1 MNTEGIDPMA
11 LKVVPIISNAGLVR
25 ADGGGAIAVGQMILT
40 LFKNDCLENDGME
53 YFQGVISKA
62 VIFRIVET
70 IGHMADRGSN
80 YSNFTM
86 FENDASM
93 RNAFRCHLFRIDESS
108 DRYQFMVEKKV
119 VDSCIDITD
128 LYQAACYRILSN
140 VFPGFVHDI
149 RGRLNSIVVDLELT
163 KSAVD
168 LAYKGAPSVIE
179 EGSQN
184 LLRMPIK
191 QVYNLDK
198 SLQMLLEILDP
209 TPGIQEIYDI
219 REILEDV
226 YGLVKTTARLKG
238 IKFVW
243 RPSQDSM
250 PVEGEKSVVRR
261 SLFHIVMTTVEAT
274 KKGGTLYGSTLME
287 NNHYVVAING
297 ARDEFEH
304 QDLDILFN
312 ATLAEFAIDR
322 NTVAVYMAR
331 NALSNLG
338 GTTLLNVDSEKFEL
352 RIGLPKIQ
360 DV

>member
-1 MNTEGIDPMA
+1 MT
-11 LKVVPIISNAGLVR
+11 LKVVPIVSHTGLVR
-25 ADGGGAIAVGQMILT
+25 ADGDGTIAIGQIILT
-40 LFKNDCLENDGME
+40 LFEKDCLENNE
-53 YFQGVISKA
+53 AEPFQGVISKA

-70 IGHMADRGSN
+70 IGHMADKGAN

-86 FENDASM
+86 FENDAGV
-93 RNAFRCHLFRIDESS
+93 RNTFRCHLFRIDES
-108 DRYQFMVEKKV
+108 RNCYQFMVEKNV
-119 VDSCIDITD
+119 VDSRIEITD
-128 LYQAACYRILSN
+128 LYQAACYRIFSSA
-140 VFPGFVHDI
+140 FPGFVHDI

-163 KSAVD
+163 KSVVD
-168 LAYKGAPSVIE
+168 LAYKGTPSVIE
-179 EGSQN
+179 ERSQS

-191 QVYNLDK
+191 QVYNVDK

-219 REILEDV
+219 RKILEDV

-250 PVEGEKSVVRR
+250 PVEGEKSAVRR
-261 SLFHIVMTTVEAT
+261 SLFHIVMATVEST

-287 NNHYVVAING
+287 NNHYVVSMNG
-297 ARDEFEH
+297 ARNEVEDK
-304 QDLDILFN
+304 DLEMLFN
-312 ATLAEFAIDR
+312 TALDEFAIDR

-331 NALSNLG
+331 NDLANLG
-338 GTTLLNVDSEKFEL
+338 GVTLLNLDSEKFEL
-352 RIGLPKIQ
+352 RINIPKIQ

>member
-1 MNTEGIDPMA
+1 MA

-25 ADGGGAIAVGQMILT
+25 ADGGETIVVGQIILT
-40 LFKNDCLENDGME
+40 LSEKDCFENDGME
-53 YFQGVISKA
+53 HFQGIISKA

-70 IGHMADRGSN
+70 IGHMADKGSN

-86 FENDASM
+86 FENDAGM
-93 RNAFRCHLFRIDESS
+93 RSTFRCHLFRIDESS
-108 DRYQFMVEKKV
+108 DRYQFMVEKNV
-119 VDSCIDITD
+119 IDSCIDITD
-128 LYQAACYRILSN
+128 LYQAACYRIFSN

-149 RGRLNSIVVDLELT
+149 RGRLNSIVVDMELT

-168 LAYKGAPSVIE
+168 LAYKGAPRVIE
-179 EGSQN
+179 EGSQSP
-184 LLRMPIK
+184 LRMPIK

-209 TPGIQEIYDI
+209 TPGIQETCDI

-250 PVEGEKSVVRR
+250 LVEWEKSAVRR
-261 SLFHIVMTTVEAT
+261 SLFHIVMATVEAT

-287 NNHYVVAING
+287 NNHYVVSMNG

-312 ATLAEFAIDR
+312 TTLAEFAIDR
-322 NTVAVYMAR
+322 NTIAVYMAR
-331 NALSNLG
+331 NELANLG
-338 GTTLLNVDSEKFEL
+338 GVILLNLDSEKFEL
-352 RIGLPKIQ
+352 RISLPKIHE
-360 DV
+360 V

>member
-1 MNTEGIDPMA
+1 MA

-25 ADGGGAIAVGQMILT
+25 ADGGGTIAVGQIILT
-40 LFKNDCLENDGME
+40 LLKKGCLDNDGTE
-53 YFQGVISKA
+53 HFQGIISKA
-62 VIFRIVET
+62 VIFRIVEA
-70 IGHMADRGSN
+70 IGHMADKGSN

-86 FENDASM
+86 FENDAGL
-93 RNAFRCHLFRIDESS
+93 RNTFRCHLFRIDESS
-108 DRYQFMVEKKV
+108 DRYQFMVEKNV
-119 VDSCIDITD
+119 IDSCIDITD
-128 LYQAACYRILSN
+128 LYQAACYRIFSN

-168 LAYKGAPSVIE
+168 LAYKRAPSVIE
-179 EGSQN
+179 EGSQS

-209 TPGIQEIYDI
+209 TPGVQEAYDI

-250 PVEGEKSVVRR
+250 PVKCEKSAIRR
-261 SLFHIVMTTVEAT
+261 SLFHIVMATVEAT
-274 KKGGTLYGSTLME
+274 KKGGTLYGSALME
-287 NNHYVVAING
+287 NDHYVVSMNG
-297 ARDEFEH
+297 ARNEFSDK
-304 QDLDILFN
+304 DLDMMFN
-312 ATLAEFAIDR
+312 TVLAEFAIDR

-331 NALSNLG
+331 NDLANLG
-338 GTTLLNVDSEKFEL
+338 GVTLLNLDSEKFEL
-352 RIGLPKIQ
+352 RINIPKIQ